1 MNTNKTIQT
10 ASNTPS
16 QHAGGITIKSQQELD
31 HMRAA
36 GQITGAALRAVRKAI
51 APGIT
56 TKELDRI
63 AEKEI
68 KSLGAKP
75 AFKGYMGFP
84 ATICASVNEEI
95 VHGIPSKRV
104 LQEGD
109 LFKVDCGATVNGFI
123 GDSALSLEV
132 GTVDPEVLNLS
143 KITQQALY
151 AGIEK
156 AQVGNRIGDIGAAVQ
171 AIAEKNGFGLVRGYT
186 GHGVGRFL
194 HEEPQVPN
202 YGQAGRG
209 IILKVGMCIA
219 IEPMF
224 NLGTAETIVLEDQW
238 TVITADNSVSSHF
251 EHTIAI
257 TENGPEIL
265 TVND

>member
-1 MNTNKTIQT
+1 LTNKNVQT

-16 QHAGGITIKSQQELD
+16 QHAGGITIKSRQELD
-31 HMRAA
+31 HMRLA
-36 GQITGAALRAVRKAI
+36 GQITGAALKKLREAVV
-51 APGIT
+51 PGIT

-68 KSLGAKP
+68 RSLGAKP

-84 ATICASVNEEI
+84 GTICASVNEEI
-95 VHGIPSKRV
+95 VHGIPGKRV

-109 LFKVDCGATVNGFI
+109 LFKVDCGATINGFI
-123 GDSALSLEV
+123 GDSALSLQV
-132 GTVDPEVLNLS
+132 GNVSPEVQHLS
-143 KITQQALY
+143 QITQKALY
-151 AGIEK
+151 AGIEQ
-156 AQVGNRIGDIGAAVQ
+156 ATVGNRIGDIGAAVQ
-171 AIAEKNGFGLVRGYT
+171 ALANEYGFGLVRGYT

-202 YGQAGRG
+202 YGKPGRG
-209 IILKVGMCIA
+209 IILKAGMCIA

-224 NLGTAETIVLEDQW
+224 NLGTDETLLLDDQW
-238 TVITADNSVSSHF
+238 TVVTADGSVSSHF

-257 TENGPEIL
+257 TEDGPEIL
-265 TVND
+265 TINE

>member
-1 MNTNKTIQT
+1 MNNKPIQT

-16 QHAGGITIKSQQELD
+16 QHAGGIHIKSKQELD
-31 HMRAA
+31 HMRLA
-36 GQITGAALRAVRKAI
+36 GQITGAALKKLRTAVV
-51 APGIT
+51 PGIT

-68 KSLGAKP
+68 RSLGAKP

-84 ATICASVNEEI
+84 GTICASVNEEI
-95 VHGIPSKRV
+95 VHGIPGKRV
-104 LQEGD
+104 LEEGD
-109 LFKVDCGATVNGFI
+109 LFKVDCGATINGFI
-123 GDSALSLEV
+123 GDSALSLAV
-132 GTVDPEVLNLS
+132 GEIEPEVEQLS
-143 KITQQALY
+143 KITREALY
-151 AGIEK
+151 AGIAE

-171 AIAEKNGFGLVRGYT
+171 AIAEKHRYGLVTGYP

-202 YGQAGRG
+202 YGRAGRG
-209 IILKVGMCIA
+209 IILKAGMCIA

-224 NLGTAETIVLEDQW
+224 NLGTAETLVLDDQW
-238 TVITADNSVSSHF
+238 TVITADYSVSSHH

-265 TVND
+265 TVNE